1 MRTPFLPAPNWEGM
15 QGLEVHEI
23 IRDFP
28 ELLLPLRETGV
39 GLQKGGAM
47 ALRELFVGRTGEAK
61 VLERSLV
68 WRGIAAV

>member
-1 MRTPFLPAPNWEGM
+1 M
-15 QGLEVHEI
+15 EVHEI

-39 GLQKGGAM
+39 GLQKGGSK
-47 ALRELFVGRTGEAK
+47 ALRDFFVGRTGEAR
-61 VLERSLV
+61 VLESLLV

>member
-1 MRTPFLPAPNWEGM
+1 M
-15 QGLEVHEI
+15 EVHEM

-28 ELLLPLRETGV
+28 ELLFPLRETGV
-39 GLQKGGAM
+39 GLQKCGSM

-61 VLERSLV
+61 ALECSLV